1 MSVQRCA
8 DIFIDMGIL
17 LLEIVDALW
26 SLVDQICT
34 YIYESV

>member
-1 MSVQRCA
+1 MSVLRST